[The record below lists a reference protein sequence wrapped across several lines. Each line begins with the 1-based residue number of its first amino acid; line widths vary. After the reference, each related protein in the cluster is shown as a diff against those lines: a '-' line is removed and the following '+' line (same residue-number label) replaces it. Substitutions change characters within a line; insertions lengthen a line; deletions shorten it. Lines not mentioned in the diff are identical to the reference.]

1 MYPHLLRHSFAVHLI
16 ERKTHLFHVQFLLG
30 HSDIRSTIRY
40 LQISNI
46 KTIPVKSPLD
56 EYFKGVELQGVAK

>member
-1 MYPHLLRHSFAVHLI
+1 MRHSFAVHLI

-30 HSDIRSTIRY
+30 HADIRSTIRY
-40 LQISNI
+40 LQIANI

-56 EYFKGVELQGVAK
+56 AFFTDVAKRMVKK